1 MENVKLLPPLE
12 RPREKLR
19 YRGPQA
25 LSDAELLAILFGS
38 GSKGL
43 PVSEICDNLLR
54 EVQLEQL
61 AEADVERLCKVK
73 GIGEAKALII
83 MAVAEISRRL
93 TKKTGVILKDNT
105 AVYELLRPSY
115 EQATELRYILVLL
128 TTEKELLAT
137 ADAGAVLPEISW
149 VTGLAVEAGAKRI
162 VLGRNGWRAF
172 SNAEGR
178 YAEKLKA
185 ALAVLGIVFEGLM
198 AAGPERFKML

>member
-1 MENVKLLPPLE
+1 MENVKLLPPME

-43 PVSEICDNLLR
+43 PVSDICDNLLQQVR
-54 EVQLEQL
+54 LTALPDAAIEQL
-61 AEADVERLCKVK
+61 CAVK

-83 MAVAEISRRL
+83 LAVVELSRRL
-93 TKKTGVILKDNT
+93 SRPAPVRLKD
-105 AVYELLRPSY
+105 AAALYGVLWPLF
-115 EQATELRYILVLL
+115 EQVTELRYMLVLL
-128 TTEKELLAT
+128 TAEKELLAT
-137 ADAGAVLPEISW
+137 ADAGAVLPEVSW
-149 VTGLAVEAGAKRI
+149 VTGLAVEAGAKRLL
-162 VLGRNGWRAF
+162 LGRNGWRAF

-178 YAEKLKA
+178 YAKKIEA
-185 ALAVLGIVFEGLM
+185 ALKVLGIAFEGLM

>member
-43 PVSEICDNLLR
+43 PVSEICDSLLKQVDLP
-54 EVQLEQL
+54 EL
-61 AEADVERLCKVK
+61 AEADVERLCAVK
-73 GIGEAKALII
+73 GIGEAKALILL
-83 MAVAEISRRL
+83 AVVELSRRMRPRPA
-93 TKKTGVILKDNT
+93 VILKNDL
-105 AVYELLRPSY
+105 AVYELLRPLY
-115 EQATELRYILVLL
+115 EQAAELRYILVLL
-128 TTEKELLAT
+128 TVEKELLAT

-149 VTGLAVEAGAKRI
+149 VTGLATEAGAKRI
-162 VLGRNGWRAF
+162 VLGRNGWQAF
-172 SNAEGR
+172 SNAEAR
-178 YAEKLKA
+178 YAEKLRA
-185 ALAVLGIVFEGLM
+185 ALKVLDIVFEGLM